1 MHTKMKTI
9 EIIGKNYFGHHENSR
24 AACRGIV
31 LGDGRI
37 LLSFERLT
45 GQYMIPGGGIEDGE
59 SDRACCIREVG
70 EETGCLVSCGDCA
83 LTINEYYEDRQFVS
97 RYFLCEVTGSTER
110 KLTCREQSVGM
121 EPVWLPVDDAKSV
134 FGSHAVYDGVDE
146 MRRGLYEREYRALT
160 ELLK

>member
-9 EIIGKNYFGHHENSR
+9 EIIGKNYFGHHEDSR

-45 GQYMIPGGGIEDGE
+45 GQYMIPGGIEDSE
-59 SDRACCIREVG
+59 RDRECCIREVG

-83 LTINEYYEDRQFVS
+83 LTINEYFVS
-97 RYFLCEVTGSTER
+97 RCFLCEVTGSTER
-110 KLTCREQSVGM
+110 KLTRREQSVGP
-121 EPVWLPVDDAKSV
+121 EPVWLPVDEAKSV
-134 FGSHAVYDGVDE
+134 FGSHTVYDGVDE